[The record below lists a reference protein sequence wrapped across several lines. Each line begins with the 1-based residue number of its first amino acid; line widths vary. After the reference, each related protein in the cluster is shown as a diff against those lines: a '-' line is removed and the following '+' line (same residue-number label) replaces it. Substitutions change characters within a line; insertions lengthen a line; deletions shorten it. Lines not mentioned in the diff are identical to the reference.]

1 MQVDENYVKHD
12 DVIQACIPKIIC
24 KSQMS
29 LRLDKDKQIKQR
41 KEQFEN
47 TVKMWLSW
55 ETVTK
60 L

>member
-1 MQVDENYVKHD
+1 MKVDENYVKYD
-12 DVIQACIPKIIC
+12 EVIQACIPKIIY

-47 TVKMWLSW
+47 TVKMWLYW